1 MGPNMS
7 RLTTGE
13 KDWKDENDPRKR
25 RQLQNRANQR
35 ACRQRKREGQKTPLQ
50 VRRSARQTGVA
61 PVDDAS
67 ITVANS
73 VQDDQHGRA
82 HPSRPSAM
90 DDVHRADDDDQE
102 GPSQR
107 HMSTR
112 SPSELLA
119 GESSQP
125 ADFSFTTALTT
136 DPPGNYLSSR
146 SS

>member
-1 MGPNMS
+1 MS

-13 KDWKDENDPRKR
+13 KDWRDEHDPRMR
-25 RQLQNRANQR
+25 RRLQNKENQR
-35 ACRQRKREGQKTPLQ
+35 ACRQRKREGQKTPLR
-50 VRRSARQTGVA
+50 VRRSAKQTGVV

-73 VQDDQHGRA
+73 AQDDQHGSSQ
-82 HPSRPSAM
+82 PSRPYDM
-90 DDVHRADDDDQE
+90 DDAHQADDDDHG

-136 DPPGNYLSSR
+136 DPPGNHLSSW